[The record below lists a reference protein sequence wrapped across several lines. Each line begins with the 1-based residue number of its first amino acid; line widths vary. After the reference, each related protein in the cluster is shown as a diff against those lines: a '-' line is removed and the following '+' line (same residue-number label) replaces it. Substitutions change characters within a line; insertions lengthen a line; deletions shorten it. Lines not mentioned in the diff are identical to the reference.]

1 MKFYFFG
8 ARDNSL
14 VSFVFSLAPWK
25 NFLSTV
31 WLLCKFGFGFMKI
44 NRKALH
50 DEGNGVFLLYEVE
63 EGKSEP
69 ANKSKSGAI
78 SLILT

>member
-1 MKFYFFG
+1 MKFYF
-8 ARDNSL
+8 
-14 VSFVFSLAPWK
+14 LALETIHL
-25 NFLSTV
+25 FHLYSH
-31 WLLCKFGFGFMKI
+31 WLLGKISYLLFGCCDKFGFGFMKI